1 MASSIDN
8 KIIKENQFYN
18 LTREKL
24 YEKLDTTENGLSNE
38 EAENRLK
45 TFGDNKL
52 PKEKKRQSSEKVSQA
67 IQ

>member
-24 YEKLDTTENGLSNE
+24 YEKLDTAENGLSQCL
-38 EAENRLK
+38 RVK
-45 TFGDNKL
+45 Y
-52 PKEKKRQSSEKVSQA
+52 EKK
-67 IQ
+67 